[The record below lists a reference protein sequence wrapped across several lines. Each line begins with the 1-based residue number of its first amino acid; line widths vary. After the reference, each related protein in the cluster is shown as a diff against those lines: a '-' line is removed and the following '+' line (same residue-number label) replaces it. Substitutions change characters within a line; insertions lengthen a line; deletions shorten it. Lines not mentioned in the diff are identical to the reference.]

1 MNKIKELCNIYT
13 NLTDEDVN
21 KIIDVS
27 SSIELIANLEE
38 CDAFID
44 VLSRNPEEAIVVSE
58 GRKKESIYADSVV
71 GKKALR
77 INEPGVIRTL
87 KTGEVFK
94 GVRALTQEN
103 RFVRQKVY
111 PIFNNEKIIGVI
123 IVENDIS
130 NEIKEDF
137 TIPNDGSKSRRQ
149 KTHQLMNLINSNR
162 LINDNLESAVLV
174 YDENGILRIKN
185 RKADMIYIGR
195 GYNELEGMHYDD
207 LSLDNTLFTNIN
219 KILEITED
227 NKVITKEVKVGNFYY
242 GIKRILIKEEDLRV
256 IEIVQDITDIKNK
269 EAEIISK
276 SVAIREI
283 HHRVKNNLQT
293 VASLLRIQGRR
304 CDSEEAKVSLQE
316 SVNRILAIAATHEL
330 LSKDISD
337 EVKIM
342 KVINAIVD
350 NAKRCFLNI
359 QKEINIEVLGDDFY
373 IDTDRITAISLI
385 INELIQNC
393 YDHAFNHRK
402 CGTIKITVTEQEDF
416 REISVADDGVGFD
429 TSKDKSS
436 SLGMSIVKNY
446 ISDKLKG
453 DIDIF
458 SNDEGTRIK
467 FRFPIKIE

>member
-21 KIIDVS
+21 KIIEVS

-44 VLSRNPEEAIVVSE
+44 VPSKNPEEAIVVSE
-58 GRKKESIYADSVV
+58 GRKKESIYTNSVV

-111 PIFNNEKIIGVI
+111 PIYNKEKIIGVI
-123 IVENDIS
+123 IVEDDIS

-137 TIPNDGSKSRRQ
+137 TIPNDGSKSKRQ

-162 LINDNLESAVLV
+162 LINDNLESAILV

-227 NKVITKEVKVGNFYY
+227 NKVITKEIKVGNFYY

-256 IEIVQDITDIKNK
+256 IEIVQDITEIKK
-269 EAEIISK
+269 PK
-276 SVAIREI
+276 
-283 HHRVKNNLQT
+283 
-293 VASLLRIQGRR
+293 
-304 CDSEEAKVSLQE
+304 
-316 SVNRILAIAATHEL
+316 
-330 LSKDISD
+330 
-337 EVKIM
+337 
-342 KVINAIVD
+342 
-350 NAKRCFLNI
+350 
-359 QKEINIEVLGDDFY
+359 
-373 IDTDRITAISLI
+373 
-385 INELIQNC
+385 
-393 YDHAFNHRK
+393 
-402 CGTIKITVTEQEDF
+402 
-416 REISVADDGVGFD
+416 
-429 TSKDKSS
+429 
-436 SLGMSIVKNY
+436 
-446 ISDKLKG
+446 
-453 DIDIF
+453 
-458 SNDEGTRIK
+458 
-467 FRFPIKIE
+467 

>member
-1 MNKIKELCNIYT
+1 MNKIRELCKEYT
-13 NLTDEDVN
+13 NLTDEDVD
-21 KIIDVS
+21 KIIEIS
-27 SSIELIANLEE
+27 SSIEIVANLEE

-44 VLSRNPEEAIVVSE
+44 VPSKNSDEAIVVAE
-58 GRKKESIYADSVV
+58 GRKKESIYIDSVV

-94 GVRALTQEN
+94 GVRAITQEN
-103 RFVRQKVY
+103 RFVRQKIY
-111 PIFNNEKIIGVI
+111 PILNEEKIIGVI
-123 IVENDIS
+123 IVEDDIS
-130 NEIKEDF
+130 NEIQEDF
-137 TIPNDGSKSRRQ
+137 TIPNDGSKSKRQ
-149 KTHQLMNLINSNR
+149 KTHQLMNLINSNK
-162 LINDNLESAVLV
+162 LINDNLDSAILV
-174 YDENGILRIKN
+174 YDKDGILRIKN
-185 RKADMIYIGR
+185 RKADMIYIGK

-207 LSLDNTLFTNIN
+207 LSLDNTLFITIN

-227 NKVITKEVKVGNFYY
+227 NKVITKEVKVGSFYY

-276 SVAIREI
+276 SVAIKEI

-293 VASLLRIQGRR
+293 VASLLRIQSRR
-304 CDSEEAKVSLQE
+304 CESKEAKVSLEE

-330 LSKDISD
+330 LSKDIGD
-337 EVKIM
+337 QVKVM

-359 QKEINIEVLGDDFY
+359 QKEINIEVSGDDFY

-393 YDHAFNHRK
+393 YDHAFNDRE
-402 CGTIKITVTEQEDF
+402 CGTIKITVAECEDF
-416 REISVADDGVGFD
+416 REISVADNGVGFD
-429 TSKDKSS
+429 TSINKSS

-453 DIDIF
+453 SIDISS
-458 SNDEGTRIK
+458 SNEGTKIK
-467 FRFPIKIE
+467 FKFPIKIQ